1 MEFKNLIVNHY
12 KHYIALQNCEV
23 ENYDEDKLQQLKSK
37 HELERFEINNLIKD
51 NENAIH
57 IVTETIFNFE
67 QKRNILEIKN
77 LYPAKELIRTI
88 KTYKGEDDC
97 GLEHF
102 IKSIE

>member
-1 MEFKNLIVNHY
+1 M
-12 KHYIALQNCEV
+12 ALQNCKV
-23 ENYDEDKLQQLKSK
+23 ENHDENKLQQLKSK
-37 HELERFEINNLIKD
+37 YELETFEINNLIKD

-88 KTYKGEDDC
+88 KTFNVQDEYELK
-97 GLEHF
+97 HV
-102 IKSIE
+102 IKSIEWARSNSK